1 VKENEET
8 MEKFEPVDLGDKVKH
23 PKFGTGTVVVR
34 IGEGENSKAIVKF
47 TGGVG
52 EKKLVLKYAK
62 LKKIIERPPLPPAEG
77 GDAPVGEAAPAEPAP
92 AAEGKK

>member
-1 VKENEET
+1 

-23 PKFGTGTVVVR
+23 PKFGTGTVMVR
-34 IGEGENSKAIVKF
+34 IGEGENAKAIVRF

-62 LKKIIERPPLPPAEG
+62 LKKIVERPTLPPAEG
-77 GDAPVGEAAPAEPAP
+77 GDAPAAEEAPDAPAP

>member
-1 VKENEET
+1 

-23 PKFGTGTVVVR
+23 PKFGTGTVMVR
-34 IGEGENSKAIVKF
+34 IGEGENAKAIVRF

-62 LKKIIERPPLPPAEG
+62 LKKIVERPTLPPAEG
-77 GDAPVGEAAPAEPAP
+77 GDATAAEEAPEAPAP